1 MDSDAETP
9 AQVEAGRGR
18 GGRGGDGLADT
29 DYTLLNLPDLAV
41 PFKLSWARGAVY
53 PGRIGVRKELRF
65 ADLVK

>member
-18 GGRGGDGLADT
+18 SGRGGDDLD
-29 DYTLLNLPDLAV
+29 DDFTLLHLPDLAV

-53 PGRIGVRKELRF
+53 PGRVGVRKELRL
-65 ADLVK
+65 ADLIK